1 LKLTKTS
8 WILLTVGVFVIVFA
22 SLGVVLYQRL
32 NQQSHLEDEL
42 KLAQQKLNVVQLEP
56 LSQQRAE
63 LEEQLYEIVS
73 ESEDAKAAL
82 SQTVTSTAVSDRL
95 FDIAA
100 TYDVTITELSSTGL
114 AAEELEGVTCSALPF
129 SGRVEGDLSDIVNFV
144 VRLNNDLSTGVVRS
158 VAINVPPTPNGEN
171 STASLTLVIYSYQ
184 GD

>member
-1 LKLTKTS
+1 MKLTKTS
-8 WILLTVGVFVIVFA
+8 WILLTVGVFIIVFA

-32 NQQSHLEDEL
+32 DQQSHLEDEL

-56 LSQQRAE
+56 LSQQRAG
-63 LEEQLYEIVS
+63 LEEQLNEIVS
-73 ESEDAKAAL
+73 ESEDAKAVL
-82 SQTVTSTAVSDRL
+82 SQAVTSTAVSDTL

-114 AAEELEGVTCSALPF
+114 AAEELAGVTCSALPF
-129 SGRVEGDLSDIVNFV
+129 TGRVEGDLSDIVSFV
-144 VRLNNDLSTGVVRS
+144 VRLNNDLTTGVVRS
-158 VAINVPPTPNGEN
+158 VAINVPPTSNGEN

>member
-8 WILLTVGVFVIVFA
+8 WILLTVGVFIIVFA

-32 NQQSHLEDEL
+32 DQQSHLEDEL

-56 LSQQRAE
+56 LSQQRAG
-63 LEEQLYEIVS
+63 LEEQLNEIVS
-73 ESEDAKAAL
+73 ESEDAKAVL
-82 SQTVTSTAVSDRL
+82 SQAVTSTAVSDTL

-114 AAEELEGVTCSALPF
+114 AAEELAGVTCSALPF
-129 SGRVEGDLSDIVNFV
+129 TGRVEGDLSDIVSFV
-144 VRLNNDLSTGVVRS
+144 VRLNNDLTTGVVRS
-158 VAINVPPTPNGEN
+158 VAINVPPTSNGEN